1 MNELEKI
8 RAWNA
13 LKDQIAKIYDYKTR
27 GIYYKAL
34 LAHACSEWGFNPE
47 NPGQQPQT
55 ESVELDDWEQ
65 EFVEDIQDTVIFGID
80 VRKEKRENMEKVAL
94 GQMKLFIETGG
105 KLSDIPEQIRTKSIQ
120 RLYWS
125 ALFNIGQNLRQA
137 ADDLLIKK
145 AEI

>member
-8 RAWNA
+8 RAWDA

-34 LAHACSEWGFNPE
+34 LARAYSEWGFNPE
-47 NPGQQPQT
+47 NPGQTTQS

-80 VRKEKRENMEKVAL
+80 VRKEKRENIKKL
-94 GQMKLFIETGG
+94 SIGHMKLFIESGG
-105 KLSDIPEQIRTKSIQ
+105 RLKDIPENIRTSNV
-120 RLYWS
+120 RNLYWN
-125 ALFNIGQNLRQA
+125 ALFDIGRNLSQA
-137 ADDLLIKK
+137 TDDLLTTKAKK
-145 AEI
+145 